1 MTLLEQLVAALAVH
15 GTIAT
20 QEQAERLAIRVS
32 GSVEAY
38 LADITKPTVD
48 TPSEIIEGGTDK
60 FMEPVAYDILP
71 PGG

>member
-1 MTLLEQLVAALAVH
+1 MTLLEQLVAELAKH

-38 LADITKPTVD
+38 LADMRKPTEPD
-48 TPSEIIEGGTDK
+48 QEPLEGGDGK